1 MPKTITLIGLGAV
14 LALGF
19 SVAFAQQGEAY
30 PVNSGSLQDG
40 SYGRCSG
47 H

>member
-19 SVAFAQQGEAY
+19 SVAFAQQGT
-30 PVNSGSLQDG
+30 SSSWGT
-40 SYGRCSG
+40 
-47 H
+47 